1 MSRLRL
7 VSQGYLGAEK
17 PPASEG
23 VRVGGPAK
31 WFFAYLVLGAGA
43 AWADGT
49 AWLPEPQTGYLT
61 ASVVHQSADE
71 FYEAAAR
78 RPTPGGENL
87 SQATAWLNAEYAPAD
102 GWSVDVQA
110 GWARSRF
117 TTGPGIPTD
126 SDRFSGIVDA
136 SVGITRRLTDEAH
149 GALPSMAV
157 RVAAIAAGDYRTGRI
172 NSLGDGGSGYEV
184 SVIAGRFFG
193 PSVGLSAELGY
204 RNRDKGIPSE
214 NFAYVSGLWLVNSTV
229 TLGVDYRVVH
239 SRSGLDIGGPGF
251 SPDRF
256 PQLGEESETL
266 GARLFVNFGGNG
278 FSVFHARVLD
288 GRNTAASGIWG
299 VSMSRYF
306 DFFAP

>member
-1 MSRLRL
+1 MCPRWPYAAYAVLAGLCSG
-7 VSQGYLGAEK
+7 VS
-17 PPASEG
+17 
-23 VRVGGPAK
+23 
-31 WFFAYLVLGAGA
+31 
-43 AWADGT
+43 WADGT

-61 ASVVHQSADE
+61 VSVVHQSADE
-71 FYEAAAR
+71 FYRAAAK
-78 RPTPGGENL
+78 RPTPGGGENL

-110 GWARSRF
+110 GWARSQF

-126 SDRFSGIVDA
+126 SDGFSGIVDA
-136 SVGITRRLTDEAH
+136 SIGITRRLTDEAH

-157 RVAAIAAGDYRTGRI
+157 RIGGIAAGDYPTGRI

-193 PSVGLSAELGY
+193 PSIGVSAELGY
-204 RNRDKGIPSE
+204 RNRDNGIPSE
-214 NFAYVSGLWLVNSTV
+214 NFAYVSGLWLLNSTV
-229 TLGVDYRVVH
+229 TLGVDYRIVN

-251 SPDRF
+251 SPDKF

-266 GARLFVNFGGNG
+266 GGRLFVNFGGTG
-278 FSVFHARVLD
+278 LSAFHARILD

-299 VSMSRYF
+299 VSISRYF
-306 DFFAP
+306 DFFTP